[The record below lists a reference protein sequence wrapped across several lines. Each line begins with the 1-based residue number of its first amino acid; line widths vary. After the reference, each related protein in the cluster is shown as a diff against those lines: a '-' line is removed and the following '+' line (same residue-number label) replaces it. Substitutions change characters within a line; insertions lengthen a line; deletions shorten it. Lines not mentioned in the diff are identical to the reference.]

1 MCELCDSYF
10 DFSWEQQFL
19 NSPNKSELRMRTLAL
34 HQMIEVA
41 AIRRAFASLATRA
54 PAAREITKG
63 VKEIQSFVQSA
74 DAPHIL
80 MLEFNSN
87 IAELCARVPAQ
98 ID

>member
-54 PAAREITKG
+54 PAAREINKG

-87 IAELCARVPAQ
+87 IAEWCARVPAQ